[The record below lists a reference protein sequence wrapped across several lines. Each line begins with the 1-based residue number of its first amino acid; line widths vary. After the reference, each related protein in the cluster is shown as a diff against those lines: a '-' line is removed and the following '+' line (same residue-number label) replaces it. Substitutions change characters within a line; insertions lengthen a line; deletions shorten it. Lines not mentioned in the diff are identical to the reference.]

1 MYTSPIV
8 LHLPTW
14 LFCIGPS
21 FSNSSQNSLLV
32 SRIDGGDPDFVFA
45 ALDLSNPEAEDAVYD
60 YMHDRTSDSGQ
71 MARCPNDDMAT

>member
-1 MYTSPIV
+1 
-8 LHLPTW
+8 
-14 LFCIGPS
+14 
-21 FSNSSQNSLLV
+21 LLV